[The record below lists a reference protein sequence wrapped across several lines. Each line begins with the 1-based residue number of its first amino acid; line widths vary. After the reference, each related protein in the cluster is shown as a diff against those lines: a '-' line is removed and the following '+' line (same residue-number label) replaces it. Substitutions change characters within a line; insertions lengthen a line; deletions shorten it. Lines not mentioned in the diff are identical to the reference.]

1 MALDLTKHSQEIL
14 IAHTL
19 KNHPATTVLLS
30 IIEVSDWCSD
40 DFSNIWGIIKD
51 HWVKYK
57 AVPTRTTMMELVD
70 SSVVPLLLKLYTIS
84 DLDSVASLIDR
95 AVSFIKA
102 KRLQDLVRNVDSTLE
117 TNPELAEHT
126 LRKGLAGMPV
136 PLYNSSSLEDMLPDA
151 IFNYDDNRLGLPTG
165 LSVLDRA
172 ISGGMGLGEVFIVAS
187 PSGGGKSSLLAL
199 MCTNVAMTVP
209 CLYITLELTANR
221 ITRLLSSRIARVKQ
235 SELSTDMSPENFIKL
250 RQRVSKMY
258 PIEVSYYPSET
269 VTVAQVGG
277 MIEYMR
283 QVKGVNIQAVFIDY
297 ADHMATNRVAKN
309 SPKWEKIAS
318 IYQELVDLGKVFNV
332 TIFTASQLKNNE
344 AIRSGVAES
353 IESGDIAGSIE
364 KINKTDV
371 AIAWK
376 PLEVYGGI
384 ANGILSFIK
393 VREGE
398 KPPTWRCSFNYDTLS
413 FKFIHPFQEAS
424 ETGMIGSGNRG
435 ILNRVT

>member
-1 MALDLTKHSQEIL
+1 MSLNLTKSSQEIL

-30 IIEVSDWCSD
+30 IINVDDWCSSE
-40 DFSNIWGIIKD
+40 FSDIWSIIKD
-51 HWVKYK
+51 HWTKYK
-57 AVPTRTTMMELVD
+57 VVPTRATLMEAVD
-70 SSVVPLLLKLYTIS
+70 SSLIPLLLKLYTIS

-102 KRLQDLVRNVDSTLE
+102 KRLQDLVRSVDNTLE

-126 LRKGLAGMPV
+126 LRKGLAGMPA
-136 PLYNSSSLEDMLPDA
+136 PLYNSSSLQDMLPDS
-151 IFNYDDNRLGLPTG
+151 IFNYEDNRLGMPTG

-172 ISGGMGLGEVFIVAS
+172 VGGGMGLGEVFIIAS
-187 PSGGGKSSLLAL
+187 PSGGGKSSLLSL
-199 MCTNVAMTVP
+199 ICTNVAMTVP
-209 CLYITLELTANR
+209 CLYITLELTAAR
-221 ITRLLSSRIARVKQ
+221 VTRLLSARIARIKQ
-235 SELSTDMSPENFIKL
+235 SELSDSMEAKDFIKL

-258 PIEVSYYPSET
+258 PIEISYYPSET
-269 VTVAQVGG
+269 VTVAQIGG

-283 QVKGVNIQAVFIDY
+283 QVKGINVQAVFIDY
-297 ADHMATNRVAKN
+297 ADHMATTRVAKN

-364 KINKTDV
+364 KINKVDV

-376 PLEVYGGI
+376 PLEVVSGK
-384 ANGILSFIK
+384 ADGILSFIK

-398 KPPTWRCSFNYDTLS
+398 KPPTWRCTFDYDTLS
-413 FKFIHPFQEAS
+413 FKFVHPFQAAS
-424 ETGMIGSGNRG
+424 ETGMVGSSNRG
-435 ILNRVT
+435 ILNRL